1 MKRKIRRL
9 AVPALIAVLF
19 GSALAA
25 LVFRLSPTSAVPD
38 NYAQTVEPGG
48 ALEAKYLAKGAFRV
62 ARFES
67 PAPSG
72 VGRFVAYYPKVLEK
86 GANKFPAV
94 VFVNGAGVKASDYSA
109 VFKHMASRGIVAI
122 GNDDSGP
129 LSGASTDATAAF
141 LLTQNDDPSS
151 VFFRRID
158 PGRIGLCGC
167 SLGGAAIFKALTSQ
181 PRKDLY
187 RCAATLSPSPSGER
201 FSDLLR
207 PSDVTVPILIISGTE
222 DKNVPWT
229 HLQETYGEIR
239 APKALVRKKGVDHY
253 GILYAADGYVAAW
266 FAWLLQDDAEAS
278 RAFVGETPELSEN
291 PKYQDWESSLED
303 AAGPR

>member
-19 GSALAA
+19 GSVLAA
-25 LVFRLSPTSAVPD
+25 LVCRLSPTSAAPD

-67 PAPSG
+67 PAPNG
-72 VGRFVAYYPKVLEK
+72 MGRFVAYYPKVLEK

-94 VFVNGAGVKASDYSA
+94 VFVNGAGVKASDYAA
-109 VFKHMASRGIVAI
+109 VFKRMASRGIVAI

-158 PGRIGLCGC
+158 AGRNALEQ
-167 SLGGAAIFKALTSQ
+167 LGRAIFGNMHEDVHLERPGCGGRRCVRERRRPVDALAGDV
-181 PRKDLY
+181 RRD
-187 RCAATLSPSPSGER
+187 SG
-201 FSDLLR
+201 
-207 PSDVTVPILIISGTE
+207 
-222 DKNVPWT
+222 
-229 HLQETYGEIR
+229 
-239 APKALVRKKGVDHY
+239 A
-253 GILYAADGYVAAW
+253 
-266 FAWLLQDDAEAS
+266 
-278 RAFVGETPELSEN
+278 
-291 PKYQDWESSLED
+291 
-303 AAGPR
+303 